1 MKLALAAAAAAAF
14 AVASPALA
22 ADAPAINWYGNLGYA
37 NVDASGGPA
46 LDTVI
51 ARVGGK
57 TTYFG
62 GEIEAATGLGE
73 KTDSGVKVKVQDEI
87 AAYAVGFYP
96 VAPNADIFARV
107 GYGRTELKASAGG
120 SSVTAGENS
129 WNYGVGAQYFW
140 GANGVRGDY
149 TYMDFQNN
157 GGHANAWG
165 VSYVRKF

>member
-1 MKLALAAAAAAAF
+1 MKLALAAAAVAAF
-14 AVASPALA
+14 AVASPVLA
-22 ADAPAINWYGNLGYA
+22 ADAPAINWYGNVGYS
-37 NVDASGGPA
+37 NVDTSGPN
-46 LDTVI
+46 LNNIT

-62 GEIEAATGLGE
+62 GELEASTGLGDT
-73 KTDSGVKVKVQDEI
+73 TDAGVKYKVQDQI

-107 GYGRTELKASAGG
+107 GYGRTELKGTSGGVSA
-120 SSVTAGENS
+120 TAGENS

-165 VSYVRKF
+165 LSYVRKF